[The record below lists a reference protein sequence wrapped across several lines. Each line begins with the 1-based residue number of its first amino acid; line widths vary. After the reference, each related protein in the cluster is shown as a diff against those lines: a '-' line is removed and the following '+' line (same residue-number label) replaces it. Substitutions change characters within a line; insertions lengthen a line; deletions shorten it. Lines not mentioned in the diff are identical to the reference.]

1 MGDEIDGDGLGNK
14 RGRPPNWMKAAR
26 RIEGSWDE
34 GEVSERSHSIARLT
48 TSPQGCDGGVER
60 DPHVEPVID
69 LHPDPFSPTSTPSPP
84 AIHTSPTKLEP
95 SSDHSTTVKI
105 GHSLVHTTIQPS
117 FTRDTLTG
125 RASLTL
131 ETYLGHGRV
140 YDVYRGHLTCPPTVI
155 IPIPCIAK
163 FVDFDTFPPDSES
176 NDDDPWVYSVYD
188 AVRGVN
194 TEQFLLSGP
203 LKQLGGTVVPELYGS
218 WRVQPGEKVGRWT
231 VASEGAAVI
240 VMQDGGESVGEE
252 LIREEQ

>member
-1 MGDEIDGDGLGNK
+1 MQDLNLASVSGKMGDEIDGDGLGNE
-14 RGRPPNWMKAAR
+14 RGRPPTRMKAAR

-48 TSPQGCDGGVER
+48 TSPQGCDGCVER
-60 DPHVEPVID
+60 DHHVEPVID

-84 AIHTSPTKLEP
+84 AIHTSPTKLEA

-140 YDVYRGHLTCPPTVI
+140 YDLYRGHLTCPPTVT

-176 NDDDPWVYSVYD
+176 NDHDPWV
-188 AVRGVN
+188 
-194 TEQFLLSGP
+194 F
-203 LKQLGGTVVPELYGS
+203 
-218 WRVQPGEKVGRWT
+218 
-231 VASEGAAVI
+231 
-240 VMQDGGESVGEE
+240 ES
-252 LIREEQ
+252 Q